1 MPRSFVAFDD
11 SYRVPVPVNVSRA
24 VSCGGTVHICGQLH
38 TDGTGRVQVPG
49 NLVGQTEGAMRRLYE
64 VFGHAGL
71 DGADMAQLQARSR
84 IHRYRGPSAG
94 DSRRDDPGRL
104 RRCFR
109 LTRTPAQ
116 RVGIE

>member
-71 DGADMAQLQARSR
+71 DGADMAQLQP
-84 IHRYRGPSAG
+84 GPASTGIVVPRLEIPGAMIQAG
-94 DSRRDDPGRL
+94 CVAVSG
-104 RRCFR
+104 
-109 LTRTPAQ
+109 
-116 RVGIE
+116 